1 VGILG
6 LESSDPDFL
15 APAHLEIL
23 QVLTGQATVA
33 LRNAQMYK
41 EVPFISVLEPVL
53 ERKRKFMAME
63 KRRRIVMVALAIAAV
78 IFLAAF
84 PLPLRVQGNAVVAP
98 VRWSKVQPEVE
109 GVVARVL
116 VHEGDRVTQGQVIAE
131 LQDWEYRSALGQA
144 QAKYQTAVLHMNR
157 ALAANDG
164 SEAGIQ
170 RVQADYWKS
179 EVQRASAQLDQTQ
192 LRSAIDGAVA
202 TPHIEDMVGRR
213 LQYGDNFAD
222 VVDTSQVVVD
232 VAIDHTDASLLLVGA
247 RGSVKLN
254 SYPTRTFAGKVA
266 MVSPIGVV
274 QGESRVFFAR
284 VVIPNG
290 DGAIRAG
297 MEGGGKIN
305 AGWYPAGYV
314 IFRHA
319 GIWLYSHLWSWF
331 GL

>member
-144 QAKYQTAVLHMNR
+144 Q
-157 ALAANDG
+157 
-164 SEAGIQ
+164 SC
-170 RVQADYWKS
+170 
-179 EVQRASAQLDQTQ
+179 ASPLEQ
-192 LRSAIDGAVA
+192 SA
-202 TPHIEDMVGRR
+202 TRGRR
-213 LQYGDNFAD
+213 GCSA
-222 VVDTSQVVVD
+222 
-232 VAIDHTDASLLLVGA
+232 GA
-247 RGSVKLN
+247 
-254 SYPTRTFAGKVA
+254 
-266 MVSPIGVV
+266 
-274 QGESRVFFAR
+274 
-284 VVIPNG
+284 
-290 DGAIRAG
+290 GA
-297 MEGGGKIN
+297 
-305 AGWYPAGYV
+305 
-314 IFRHA
+314 
-319 GIWLYSHLWSWF
+319 
-331 GL
+331 